1 MSSFHLNP
9 VVQIVL
15 VGSVDKGSAS
25 FDEAWHR
32 PDHHREGALQI
43 KMELMPLWQAG
54 CCSCLRGRW
63 MWRLRWGRGRGRVWC
78 YRGRGP
84 PPHSAWSKPGGS
96 WVRLMKMK
104 KKQEGVK
111 WLVQT
116 LSPGKTCS
124 MPPICTKKLFS
135 DWTFYAFWESFS
147 KMNIAFWNLVD
158 AYHMQDRSPTPGSCQ
173 ILWEKSFLQLWICRW
188 PSLKS
193 NNHFNLFSW
202 RQPNW

>member
-1 MSSFHLNP
+1 MKVPALWNKNIKKTISMFSSHLNP

-54 CCSCLRGRW
+54 CCGCLRGRW

-84 PPHSAWSKPGGS
+84 PPHSAWSKPGWS
-96 WVRLMKMK
+96 WVRLMKKIIKMK
-104 KKQEGVK
+104 KKLKVK
-111 WLVQT
+111 EWNDWYEPSVQGR
-116 LSPGKTCS
+116 LAQCLPSAQNS
-124 MPPICTKKLFS
+124 NIS
-135 DWTFYAFWESFS
+135 DWAFYTFSGSF
-147 KMNIAFWNLVD
+147 
-158 AYHMQDRSPTPGSCQ
+158 T
-173 ILWEKSFLQLWICRW
+173 
-188 PSLKS
+188 
-193 NNHFNLFSW
+193 
-202 RQPNW
+202 